1 MFINQN
7 LLVISKFKVFAS
19 FAFIINLF
27 LITIFMRSFVGIYIL
42 GFRLGEL
49 YTGFCIL
56 IAFLL
61 LSKKLTSKYDLQET
75 IKILPIFRLMILSF
89 FVVLLI
95 NLPSEFNLN
104 LIKQSSFIW
113 SVTFIFLGIYFL
125 SIFSHNFIVILMGIG
140 LLSSY
145 FITFINY
152 PNFIMDFF
160 IKYSDKFQFIK
171 AADQLLILVIFNIL
185 FKKIK
190 VSSTFKF
197 CVFAFSSSIFLP
209 YFISQ
214 SRGSLLAT
222 AVFIVLNSI
231 SYYKFLTGNKL
242 KSLFVILFSV
252 ILFYVS
258 SYLLSDI
265 NFQDFESEQNII
277 SEVTTQIEDGI
288 LKQKD
293 LSQGFLTFYFEE
305 GRIKSSDNTTDWR
318 LDIWQD
324 LIDDLILKNKIYF
337 GFGYEGIFE
346 IMLDPSAPGRLGRD
360 GLNENVHNYFFNILG
375 RGGLFQLSIF
385 LYLYMKIYKT
395 WTIKNNRIDYFALI
409 VPLMIVSSLD
419 VTMEGVQFPFIF
431 YTFMGYFLSDGYHN

>member
-7 LLVISKFKVFAS
+7 FKDISKFKILVS
-19 FAFIINLF
+19 SLFIINLISVA
-27 LITIFMRSFVGIYIL
+27 LFMRSFVGIYIF

-49 YTGFCIL
+49 YTGFCVL
-56 IAFLL
+56 IGLFL
-61 LSKKLTSKYDLQET
+61 LSKKFSSKLSLQEST
-75 IKILPIFRLMILSF
+75 KILPVFQLIILSC
-89 FVVLLI
+89 FVVLLV
-95 NLPSEFNLN
+95 NLPTEFNLS
-104 LIKQSSFIW
+104 LIKQSSFVW
-113 SVTFIFLGIYFL
+113 SVSFIFIGIYFL
-125 SIFSHNFIVILMGIG
+125 TVFSHNLIVLFMGAV
-140 LLSSY
+140 LLGSY

-160 IKYSDKFQFIK
+160 ISYSDKFQFIK
-171 AADQLLILVIFNIL
+171 AADQLLLLVVFNTL
-185 FKKIK
+185 FKKIE
-190 VSSTFKF
+190 VSSTIKF
-197 CVFAFSSSIFLP
+197 YVFAFSSSIFLP

-214 SRGSLLAT
+214 SRGSLLA
-222 AVFIVLNSI
+222 AAIFIVLNSM
-231 SYYKFLTGNKL
+231 SYYKFLIGNKF
-242 KSLFVILFSV
+242 KSLFIILFSV

-258 SYLLSDI
+258 SYLLSGI
-265 NFQDFESEQNII
+265 NFQDIDSEENVIL
-277 SEVTTQIEDGI
+277 EVTTQIEDGI

-293 LSQGFLTFYFEE
+293 ISKGFLSFYFEE

-324 LIDDLILKNKIYF
+324 LIDDLISKNKIYF

-375 RGGLFQLSIF
+375 RGGLFQLIIF
-385 LYLYMKIYKT
+385 LYLYIKIYKT
-395 WTIKNNRIDYFALI
+395 WVLKNKKIDFFVLVA
-409 VPLMIVSSLD
+409 PLLIVSSLD

>member
-7 LLVISKFKVFAS
+7 LEVISKFKIFAS
-19 FAFIINLF
+19 FVFITNLIF
-27 LITIFMRSFVGIYIL
+27 ITIFMRSFVGSNIF

-49 YTGFCIL
+49 YTGFAML
-56 IAFLL
+56 IAVFLF
-61 LSKKLTSKYDLQET
+61 SKKLTSKFNLQQT
-75 IKILPIFRLMILSF
+75 IMILPVFRLIILSF
-89 FVVLLI
+89 FVVLFI
-95 NLPSEFNLN
+95 NLPSEFNLI

-113 SVTFIFLGIYFL
+113 SISYIFIGIYFL
-125 SIFSHNFIVILMGIG
+125 CTFSHNFIVILMGIG

-152 PNFIMDFF
+152 PDFIMNFF
-160 IKYSDKFQFIK
+160 INYSDKFQFIK
-171 AADQLLILVIFNIL
+171 AADQLLLLVIFNIL

-190 VSSTFKF
+190 VSSTIKF
-197 CVFAFSSSIFLP
+197 YVFAFSSSIFLP

-214 SRGSLLAT
+214 SRGSILAI
-222 AVFIVLNSI
+222 ALFIILNGM
-231 SYYKFLTGNKL
+231 SYYKFLTGNKT
-242 KSLFVILFSV
+242 KSLSIILFSV

-258 SYLLSDI
+258 SYLLSDL
-265 NFQDFESEQNII
+265 NFQDIESEQNVVL
-277 SEVTTQIEDGI
+277 EVTTKIEDSI
-288 LKQKD
+288 LKQKNI
-293 LSQGFLTFYFEE
+293 SQGFLSFYFEE

-360 GLNENVHNYFFNILG
+360 GLNQNVHNYFFNILG

-385 LYLYMKIYKT
+385 LYLYIKIYKT
-395 WTIKNNRIDYFALI
+395 WIIKNKKIDYFALI
-409 VPLMIVSSLD
+409 VPLLIVSSLD

-431 YTFMGYFLSDGYHN
+431 YTFMGYFLSDGYYD

>member
-7 LLVISKFKVFAS
+7 FKDISKFKILVS
-19 FAFIINLF
+19 SLFIINLISVA
-27 LITIFMRSFVGIYIL
+27 LFMRSFVGIYIF

-49 YTGFCIL
+49 YTGFCVL
-56 IAFLL
+56 IGLFL
-61 LSKKLTSKYDLQET
+61 LSKKFSSKLSLQEST
-75 IKILPIFRLMILSF
+75 KILPVFQLIILSC
-89 FVVLLI
+89 FVVLLV
-95 NLPSEFNLN
+95 NLPTEFNLS
-104 LIKQSSFIW
+104 LIKQSSFVW
-113 SVTFIFLGIYFL
+113 SVSFIFIGIYFL
-125 SIFSHNFIVILMGIG
+125 TVFSHNLIVLFMGAA
-140 LLSSY
+140 LLGSY

-160 IKYSDKFQFIK
+160 ISYSDKFQFIK
-171 AADQLLILVIFNIL
+171 AADQLLLLVVFNTL
-185 FKKIK
+185 FKKTE
-190 VSSTFKF
+190 VSSTIKF
-197 CVFAFSSSIFLP
+197 YVFAFSSSIFLP

-214 SRGSLLAT
+214 SRGSVLA
-222 AVFIVLNSI
+222 AAIFIVLNSM
-231 SYYKFLTGNKL
+231 SYYKFLTGNKF
-242 KSLFVILFSV
+242 KSLFIILFSV

-258 SYLLSDI
+258 SYLLSGI
-265 NFQDFESEQNII
+265 NFQDIDSEENVIL
-277 SEVTTQIEDGI
+277 EVTTQIEDGI

-293 LSQGFLTFYFEE
+293 ISKGFLSFYFEE

-324 LIDDLILKNKIYF
+324 LIDDLIIKNKIYF

-375 RGGLFQLSIF
+375 RGGLFQLIIF
-385 LYLYMKIYKT
+385 LYLYIKIYKT
-395 WTIKNNRIDYFALI
+395 WVLKNKKIDFFVLVA
-409 VPLMIVSSLD
+409 PLLIVSSLD